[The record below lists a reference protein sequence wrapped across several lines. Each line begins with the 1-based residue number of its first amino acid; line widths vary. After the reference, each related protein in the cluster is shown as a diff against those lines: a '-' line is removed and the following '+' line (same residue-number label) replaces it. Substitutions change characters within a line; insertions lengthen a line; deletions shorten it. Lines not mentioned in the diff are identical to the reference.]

1 MHPACNPEKERKK
14 RKKRKKKKEIE
25 KRNLLPRPRNPPM
38 TPKTPPKN
46 TNPPGKQPPLGI
58 SEPSTPP
65 HPFFFASVD
74 KSLSSIT
81 QSYPSISHSMYP
93 DRAPPNDGSSPTTG
107 LLKPSQ
113 SWYRRSVK
121 HNGLKLA
128 ASRSFGCTSFT
139 RGCSRRSPGHQ
150 RLAGEGLLLL
160 LLLPR
165 GRRRHGMLARSRT
178 RLGDGSSKGGRTD

>member
-1 MHPACNPEKERKK
+1 MLDGSAIAAKNKMHPACNPEK
-14 RKKRKKKKEIE
+14 E
-25 KRNLLPRPRNPPM
+25 KRNLLPRPRNPPI

-65 HPFFFASVD
+65 LPFSFFFASVD

-81 QSYPSISHSMYP
+81 QSHPNISHSMYP

-121 HNGLKLA
+121 HDGLKLA